1 MARSKKEKVDRAPE
15 PEIVIAEPQ
24 ELDEPKAKRKYTKR
38 TEKDQA
44 VFGELLT
51 MGINGLV
58 TPLDAYCAIEP
69 AGLSDSEKNNLAFAG
84 NIFYESSDK
93 QRVNQAMGKVS
104 TGLLVAMIAAVFV
117 PRAIMAFHTFRSRQ
131 QKAAEG

>member
-1 MARSKKEKVDRAPE
+1 MARSKKEKVVHEPE
-15 PEIVIAEPQ
+15 SEIVIAEPQ
-24 ELDEPKAKRKYTKR
+24 EDEPKPKRKYTKR
-38 TEKDQA
+38 AEKDQA

-93 QRVNQAMGKVS
+93 QKVNQAMGKVS
-104 TGLLVAMIAAVFV
+104 TGLLVAMIAAVLV
-117 PRAIMAFHTFRSRQ
+117 PRAIMAFQTFRSRQ